1 MTGFVWSL
9 ERPASMTGFVWSLE
23 RPASMN
29 GGFHGCVTCKLNF
42 CPAP

>member
-9 ERPASMTGFVWSLE
+9 ERPASMTGGL
-23 RPASMN
+23 
-29 GGFHGCVTCKLNF
+29 HGCVACKLNC